1 MPAIPSNLTS
11 LDFSEIKESIKS
23 YMRTRTEFTDY
34 DFEGSAASYLL
45 DVLAYNTYYS
55 AFNANMAMNE
65 AFLESA
71 TIRDNVVKIA
81 KQLNYTPRSIKAAK
95 ACVAFS
101 VQTTF
106 VGASTTY
113 PSTVTIP
120 AGDVFVS
127 SVDGQAFTFT
137 VPEQITQMVD
147 QQTGIASFN
156 KTIIYQGNLLSYEY
170 DVVDVKKRKYE
181 IPVDNIDTDL
191 LYVSISPNAQSE
203 EIDTYNQITNIVN
216 VDGTTRGYFLEETDD
231 LRYTIISVS
240 YTHLTLP
247 TT

>member
-11 LDFSEIKESIKS
+11 LDFGEIKESIKS
-23 YMRTRTEFTDY
+23 YLRTRTEFTDY
-34 DFEGSAASYLL
+34 DFDGSAASYLL

-95 ACVAFS
+95 ACVAFA
-101 VQTTF
+101 VQTVY
-106 VGASTTY
+106 VGSSTTY

-120 AGDVFVS
+120 QGDVFVS

-137 VPEQITQMVD
+137 VPEALTSMVD
-147 QQTGIASFN
+147 QQTGIATFN
-156 KTIIYQGNLLSYEY
+156 KT
-170 DVVDVKKRKYE
+170 V
-181 IPVDNIDTDL
+181 
-191 LYVSISPNAQSE
+191 
-203 EIDTYNQITNIVN
+203 
-216 VDGTTRGYFLEETDD
+216 
-231 LRYTIISVS
+231 ISVS

-247 TT
+247 TIYSV